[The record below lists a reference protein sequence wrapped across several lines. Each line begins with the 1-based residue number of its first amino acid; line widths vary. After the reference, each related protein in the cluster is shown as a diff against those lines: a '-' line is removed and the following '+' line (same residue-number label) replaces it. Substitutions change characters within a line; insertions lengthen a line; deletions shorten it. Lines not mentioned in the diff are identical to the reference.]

1 MVKLNPGYRTSGEDD
16 NFFYFVTRILPTTS
30 TVKRGV
36 HLMSDMYTVLD
47 EAFALVMLYNEYDR
61 WKEQL
66 EIEQNPT
73 LEFAHKEK
81 KKKRFC
87 DPKSGRSEGWTNE
100 GRKLLNS
107 ICRELKQL
115 KANQET
121 GKDVEIAIWN
131 RIGKK
136 KGSEGNNELFGE
148 EDLTMEEDENL
159 EDIDDYVQGGI
170 FEILQ
175 VSRNK
180 IDSSESRFI

>member
-1 MVKLNPGYRTSGEDD
+1 MKLNPGYRTSGEDD

-66 EIEQNPT
+66 EIEQNPS

-107 ICRELKQL
+107 VCRDLEELRAKE
-115 KANQET
+115 ET
-121 GKDVEIAIWN
+121 GKDVEIAIRN
-131 RIGKK
+131 RIEKR
-136 KGSEGNNELFGE
+136 KGSEGNNVLFGE
-148 EDLTMEEDENL
+148 EDLTMEDKDDL
-159 EDIDDYVQGGI
+159 EDIDEYVQGGI
-170 FEILQ
+170 LEMLQ
-175 VSRNK
+175 ASRNE
-180 IDSSESRFI
+180 IDSSEKGFI